1 MFKKVLIANR
11 GEIALRII
19 RACHELGISTV
30 AVHSEIDRD
39 ALHVK
44 MSDESVCIGPP
55 SAKESY
61 LQIPRILSAAE
72 VTGADA
78 IHPGYGF
85 LAENAEFA
93 NVCHKC
99 GVQFI
104 GPTAAQIE
112 LMGDKIRSR
121 EAVEKLGLPLLKSFK
136 FQSPE
141 VSKSDLDQIA
151 KMGFP
156 VIVKASAGGGGKGIK
171 IVREAD
177 KLKNAIV
184 AAQTEA
190 QAAFG
195 DRTIYVEKYLERVKH
210 IEFQIVSDGE
220 NMIHLG
226 ERDCSIQR
234 RYQKLLEEAPC
245 ATLPAEIRDKM
256 GNKVTDALK
265 KLGYM
270 NLGTVEFLMD
280 QDYNFYFL
288 EMNTRIQVEHPI
300 TEAITGLDLVKM
312 QIMLAA
318 GEKLSLRQEDVEF
331 RGHAIEMRINA
342 EDPEKMYPS
351 VGRISGI
358 HIPGGPGVRV
368 DNGVYDG
375 FYVSPYYDSLL
386 AKLIVR
392 ANSRDECISRAQA
405 SLHEFL
411 VEGVQTNIPI
421 YQKILR
427 EPEFRAGKTHIQYL
441 NELLKI

>member
-270 NLGTVEFLMD
+270 NVGTVEFLMD